1 MSFGRSIAAIAV
13 AALAFTWQPVTAQA
27 AKLVAKV
34 DLSSQ
39 TMTVTHRGVVKYRW
53 KVSTARRGKVT
64 PTGSWSAKW
73 LSRYH
78 KSSRYNN
85 APMPYSIF
93 YSGNFAVHGTNQ
105 VKALGRPAS
114 SGCVR
119 LHPSNAAK
127 LSLHPAWLRRR
138 AKCAAA
144 VAAHNRDLL
153 APRFALQSA
162 DIDDR
167 ERRP

>member
-1 MSFGRSIAAIAV
+1 MIRKSLAALAV
-13 AALAFTWQPVTAQA
+13 AATAFAWQPVVAQA
-27 AKLVAKV
+27 GRLVAKV

-64 PTGSWSAKW
+64 PTGSWTAKW
-73 LSRYH
+73 LSRNH
-78 KSSRYNN
+78 RSSRYNN

-114 SGCVR
+114 SGCIR

-127 LSLHPAWLRRR
+127 L
-138 AKCAAA
+138 
-144 VAAHNRDLL
+144 
-153 APRFALQSA
+153 FALTQ
-162 DIDDR
+162 R
-167 ERRP
+167 EGLRNTRIVVHR